1 MKSLRVD
8 RILLLALWGALVAT
22 FCDGV
27 HVHTETLSYP
37 DPLWFGQ
44 AWWVFPLF
52 FVAFALLAVTYQFL
66 VAAPW
71 LKLPREYSASSGE
84 LVPFVEALVI
94 FVLVYVLSGFGNYDP
109 AFLGVFFLVTF
120 VLRWLV
126 APERGFLLLVA
137 VALALAG
144 MFTEG
149 TLHQFGLVSYRQPEI
164 YGVPWWLGG
173 VYLHGAFLLREGMRF
188 LVFSGSSDISGVGF
202 GDGERRRGS
211 L

>member
-1 MKSLRVD
+1 VKSLRVD

-84 LVPFVEALVI
+84 LVPFVEALVV
-94 FVLVYVLSGFGNYDP
+94 FVLVYVLSGFGNHDP
-109 AFLGVFFLVTF
+109 FFLGIFFLVAF
-120 VLRWLV
+120 VLRWLGG
-126 APERGFLLLVA
+126 PDRSFLLLIA
-137 VALALAG
+137 VLLAIAG
-144 MFTEG
+144 ILVEG

-188 LVFSGSSDISGVGF
+188 LVFRPSAPSQP
-202 GDGERRRGS
+202 
-211 L
+211 

>member
-1 MKSLRVD
+1 MARVG
-8 RILLLALWGALVAT
+8 LLALLGALVAT
-22 FCDGV
+22 FCDAI
-27 HVHTETLSYP
+27 HVYTKTLSYP

-52 FVAFALLAVTYQFL
+52 FVAFALLAVTYHVL

-84 LVPFVEALVI
+84 VMPFIEALVV
-94 FVLVYVLSGFGNYDP
+94 FVLVYVLSGFGNHDP
-109 AFLGVFFLVTF
+109 IFLGIFFLVTF
-120 VLRWLV
+120 VLRWLA
-126 APERGFLLLVA
+126 APDRGFLLLVA
-137 VALALAG
+137 VLLAVAG
-144 MFTEG
+144 ILTEG
-149 TLHQFGLVSYRQPEI
+149 TLHQFGLVAYREPEI

-188 LVFSGSSDISGVGF
+188 LVFSGSSDFSGVGIW
-202 GDGERRRGS
+202 DGERRRGG